1 MSFTDPVCT
10 IDLVTM
16 IEAEGGLSPQVR
28 EVLGAYLGASLLA
41 DGFQTELWREARL
54 TLAQL
59 AVLRSLRDGG
69 PRTAG
74 HLAEAAGLS
83 AASATRLFD
92 RLEDRGLVRRHRGH
106 DDRRC
111 VEIHL
116 TPRGRQFVGAVRV
129 LRDSPLR
136 RAVEAMTE
144 AEQRTLAA
152 GLRRL
157 AEQARR
163 LERLHPR
170 VALP

>member
-1 MSFTDPVCT
+1 
-10 IDLVTM
+10 M

-92 RLEDRGLVRRHRGH
+92 RLEERGAWSAVTAGTTTGAASRS
-106 DDRRC
+106 
-111 VEIHL
+111 
-116 TPRGRQFVGAVRV
+116 TSPPRGRQFVGAVRV
-129 LRDSPLR
+129 LRDSPCGAR
-136 RAVEAMTE
+136 SEAMTE

-152 GLRRL
+152 
-157 AEQARR
+157 APAPARR
-163 LERLHPR
+163 AGPTAGAAPPAGGPA
-170 VALP
+170 VT

>member
-1 MSFTDPVCT
+1 VCT
-10 IDLVTM
+10 IDLVTT
-16 IEAEGGLSPQVR
+16 IEGEGGLSPQVR

-41 DGFQTELWREARL
+41 EGFQAELWREAGL

-74 HLAEAAGLS
+74 HLAETVGLS

-92 RLEDRGLVRRHRGH
+92 RLEERGLVRRHRGH

-116 TPRGRQFVGAVRV
+116 TTRGRQLVGAVRA

-144 AEQRTLAA
+144 TEQRTLAA
-152 GLRRL
+152 ALRRL

-163 LERLHPR
+163 IKRLSPR
-170 VALP
+170 VAMS

>member
-1 MSFTDPVCT
+1 VAP
-10 IDLVTM
+10 
-16 IEAEGGLSPQVR
+16 SPQVR
-28 EVLGAYLGASLLA
+28 QVLGAYLDASLLA

-54 TLAQL
+54 TLPQL

-69 PRTAG
+69 PQTAG
-74 HLAEAAGLS
+74 RLAEAVGLS
-83 AASATRLFD
+83 AASASRLFD
-92 RLEDRGLVRRHRGH
+92 RLEERGLVRRHRGH

-116 TPRGRQFVGAVRV
+116 TVRGRQLVGAVRA

-144 AEQRTLAA
+144 PEQRALATA
-152 GLRRL
+152 LRQL
-157 AEQARR
+157 AERARR
-163 LERLHPR
+163 LKRLSPW